1 MPQCGIFSEAGGK
14 AICKHKKAAN
24 GTKRRK
30 TDDITLSA
38 KRKRAGFEHAR
49 LNKTSRWDILQR
61 SGEL

>member
-1 MPQCGIFSEAGGK
+1 MAKRGWDSNVSVKKMPQCGIFSEAGGK

-38 KRKRAGFEHAR
+38 IKKHTPV
-49 LNKTSRWDILQR
+49 N
-61 SGEL
+61 